1 MGGNDLAQAMSLF
14 FDFECGTVTTP
25 SKRPGRA
32 SSPPLP
38 ANPAATPPPF
48 TEVQEADEEYVPA
61 PLPSVTERLFRGG
74 NMDRSPQDATP
85 VNNTMVTYSDLADAG
100 ELAFKKQFQPPT
112 DIICSLSLEEAQLAA
127 KESNKFVLVNIQKPD
142 EFATHNLNR
151 DVWSN
156 EMVQEVV
163 RFNFFFWQRNNGSG
177 EAAKFV
183 KLYRIESLPFVG
195 VLCSVTGRLL
205 KTWEAKKMADDP
217 NEFVA
222 KLVDF
227 VESGGKPPPIAT
239 PQPPAPTGATKKGQA
254 ALTGEESNGSQ
265 ALPCPANQA
274 PAKALNPAQG
284 SNSLGRV
291 LGEGSPSKAPPPANS
306 MNAFLAELHEA
317 RLHQQ
322 AKKAAE

>member
-1 MGGNDLAQAMSLF
+1 MQ
-14 FDFECGTVTTP
+14 
-25 SKRPGRA
+25 
-32 SSPPLP
+32 
-38 ANPAATPPPF
+38 
-48 TEVQEADEEYVPA
+48 
-61 PLPSVTERLFRGG
+61 
-74 NMDRSPQDATP
+74 
-85 VNNTMVTYSDLADAG
+85 
-100 ELAFKKQFQPPT
+100 
-112 DIICSLSLEEAQLAA
+112 AQLAA

-151 DVWSN
+151 CVFAWILCLLVLGYRVYLLTFSDVWSN
-156 EMVQEVV
+156 ERVQEVI
-163 RFNFFFWQRNNGSG
+163 RFSFFFWQRNNGSG
-177 EAAKFV
+177 EASKFV
-183 KLYRIESLPFVG
+183 KLHRIESLPFVG

-222 KLVDF
+222 KLLDF

-239 PQPPAPTGATKKGQA
+239 PQRPAPTETKKTGQA

-265 ALPCPANQA
+265 ALPCPANEA
-274 PAKALNPAQG
+274 PAKATR
-284 SNSLGRV
+284 SNSLGGRV